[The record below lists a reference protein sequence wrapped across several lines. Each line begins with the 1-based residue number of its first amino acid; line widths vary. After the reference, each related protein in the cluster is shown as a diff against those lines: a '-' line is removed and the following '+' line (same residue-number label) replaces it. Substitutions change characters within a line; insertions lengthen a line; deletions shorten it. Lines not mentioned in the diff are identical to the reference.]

1 MTFAGGFAVSRGG
14 GVLADRALKLS
25 HGALVASEEREGCA
39 ALGVSHERVVRDG
52 VHLVVAEPVIAVM
65 FFEVLEAVL
74 DPPAAAQHVRQARR
88 GGPQIAGQDLQRDLP
103 VLIPGELPRL
113 PVSVELDDL
122 ISDPQ
127 VAPAS
132 VDLHPRSARL
142 GSRGRE
148 REPPRSK
155 PTITR
160 RPPQISCNWSSGL
173 SIPLHRPSGGPEA
186 KHTARQRSSTT
197 TVSSRPG
204 SA

>member
-74 DPPAAAQHVRQARR
+74 DPPAAAQHVGQARR

-103 VLIPGELPRL
+103 VLIHGELPRL

-142 GSRGRE
+142 DSRVASGAR
-148 REPPRSK
+148 RYVAQSMSRSRSSLNAFGKEPPRSK
-155 PTITR
+155 PTITHRPPRLTPR
-160 RPPQISCNWSSGL
+160 RPRTTLVIAAL
-173 SIPLHRPSGGPEA
+173 
-186 KHTARQRSSTT
+186 TT
-197 TVSSRPG
+197 T
-204 SA
+204 